1 MTKGTVKWFNPNKG
15 FGFIVREDGGEDV
28 FVHISDVERA
38 GLDTLLEGQKVQFE
52 LKPGQK
58 GKSQATGLSKVWA
71 FLSGQETEVKLKTF
85 WTSARLKLARKT
97 NYNAERRE
105 KEKKRAFKK
114 LKRQQEKQ
122 KKSDQRKV
130 EEGNSDPVVQ
140 GP

>member
-38 GLDTLLEGQKVQFE
+38 GLDTLLEGQKIQFE

-58 GKSQATGLSKVWA
+58 GKTQATSLSKVWA
-71 FLSGQETEVKLKTF
+71 FLSGQETELKLETF
-85 WTSARLKLARKT
+85 WISARCKLARKP
-97 NYNAERRE
+97 NYNMERRE

-114 LKRQQEKQ
+114 AQRQEEKQ
-122 KKSDQRKV
+122 KKSDQRKTDP
-130 EEGNSDPVVQ
+130 SDNTSEREA
-140 GP
+140 